1 MVNTGTGGGATPGAR
16 GGAGAGADTPKSKPK
31 SPTAFAKFVK
41 ENYKVYRQPGTSHG
55 DVMKIISA
63 KFKEAKISK

>member
-1 MVNTGTGGGATPGAR
+1 MVNTGGGATPGAR
-16 GGAGAGADTPKSKPK
+16 GGAGAGAGADTPKSKPK

>member
-16 GGAGAGADTPKSKPK
+16 GGAGADTPKSKPK

-55 DVMKIISA
+55 EVMKIISA
-63 KFKEAKISK
+63 KFKETKISK